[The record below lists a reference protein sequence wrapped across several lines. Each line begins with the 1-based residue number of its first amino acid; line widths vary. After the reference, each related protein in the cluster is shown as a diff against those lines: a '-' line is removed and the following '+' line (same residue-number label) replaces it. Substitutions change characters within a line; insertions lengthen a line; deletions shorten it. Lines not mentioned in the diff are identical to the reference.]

1 MLHSVHLG
9 GPVVKKIKKKL
20 MGRLMS
26 YREPEFIPSSS
37 KLEAALRVRVHHVVS
52 SWAASSTSLRLM
64 SACSP
69 DMGLWVVVVALSRS
83 ALVPL
88 PLTQLSV
95 HDLF

>member
-1 MLHSVHLG
+1 
-9 GPVVKKIKKKL
+9 

-52 SWAASSTSLRLM
+52 SWAASSTSLRLV

-69 DMGLWVVVVALSRS
+69 DKGLWVVVVALSRS